1 MPRATCASKFSNLA
15 LPVVCAD
22 TRRFIHALPN
32 VDPNQLSNQLSRLE
46 LANDGTAR
54 SRTPPVDEFP
64 DLNFPQGR
72 GRGAPF
78 DPSRNRF
85 ANAVKRPI
93 APAQQHTMV
102 TGGRFAAAP
111 PRRFGGPPFAA
122 RGPPPAPLPRPSP
135 RLKLRPPTLLPTLPT
150 GAALNELY
158 LDARQGA
165 IRLGQARNAC
175 LARAADAWRRG
186 DGAAA
191 KRFSREAN
199 VLNERMSAEGAEAA
213 GNLVKQ
219 RRAQAQ
225 EAIQNRGDWSD
236 DPGDRAVKGKECA
249 NGLGVIMGIASAS
262 SLGPE
267 GNSLSPEERTE
278 VLLDLHML
286 HANEGT
292 DVLEDFLL
300 AVSLSSPLPDLA
312 DRLAARK
319 RQFPRFGLH
328 HCRRRPTH
336 GHSRS
341 RTGCIPVST
350 GNSRQAVPSAV
361 QLPLERRRRMHLC
374 GSSDAYVGGQSRKKG
389 KDRRMDSTPVEQK
402 PKIPSTMYDGESG
415 MTRVGR
421 VNVKRKEK
429 QSHKVKSEE

>member
-1 MPRATCASKFSNLA
+1 M
-15 LPVVCAD
+15 
-22 TRRFIHALPN
+22 PN

-46 LANDGTAR
+46 LTNDGTAR

-64 DLNFPQGR
+64 DLNFPPGR

-85 ANAVKRPI
+85 ANAVKRPL
-93 APAQQHTMV
+93 PPPGQQHTII
-102 TGGRFAAAP
+102 TGNRFAATAG
-111 PRRFGGPPFAA
+111 PRSRFGPGGPPFGAP
-122 RGPPPAPLPRPSP
+122 RGAPSAPMPRPSP
-135 RLKLRPPTLLPTLPT
+135 RIKLRPPTLLPTLPT

-158 LDARQGA
+158 LEARQGA

-213 GNLVKQ
+213 GNLVRQ
-219 RRAQAQ
+219 RRVQAQ

-236 DPGDRAVKGKECA
+236 DPGDRAIKGKECA
-249 NGLGVIMGIASAS
+249 NGLGVIMGIASVS

-267 GNSLSPEERTE
+267 GNALSAEERTE

-300 AVSLSSPLPDLA
+300 AVSWPVVLRFHLHATNAKIVPI
-312 DRLAARK
+312 ARA
-319 RQFPRFGLH
+319 RQLLGPGVH
-328 HCRRRPTH
+328 YRRRGSPYRDAR
-336 GHSRS
+336 SRS
-341 RTGCIPVST
+341 RRFPLSVGYGGETVLGT
-350 GNSRQAVPSAV
+350 V
-361 QLPLERRRRMHLC
+361 QLPLE
-374 GSSDAYVGGQSRKKG
+374 
-389 KDRRMDSTPVEQK
+389 
-402 PKIPSTMYDGESG
+402 
-415 MTRVGR
+415 
-421 VNVKRKEK
+421 
-429 QSHKVKSEE
+429 